1 MEQFPNTGKTPNY
14 VLRSDNKPFSPAIE
28 FADPK
33 NETENENDTNC
44 VCVYGFSD
52 KPIYDSFLKSVSQ
65 LLTPYPLVKGFLQR
79 EITEGEE
86 AATLGHS
93 MRLVVLDAADL
104 SQPILKV
111 ATMAAVLRAMQENEK
126 QVPVEYELA
135 YDVGSKRYRLPAV
148 GISGAT

>member
-28 FADPK
+28 FAD
-33 NETENENDTNC
+33 TENETDANC

-52 KPIYDSFLKSVSQ
+52 KPIYDTFLKSVSQ

-93 MRLVVLDAADL
+93 MRLVVLDAAHL

-111 ATMAAVLRAMQENEK
+111 ATMVAVLRAMQENEK

-135 YDVGSKRYRLPAV
+135 YEAGTQSYRLSALA
-148 GISGAT
+148 GAT